1 MAGGKPLAEVAC
13 QWIKDNRPIWQS
25 WVPVETTCI
34 AGFGVEDSQTR
45 HLASRDGAVSCSV
58 CPPGSFSES
67 LVDGIGET
75 YRCTS
80 CPAGRSQRESGA
92 LLCQKCEP
100 GTFSDRT
107 GMAECIP
114 CDLGTFANVSGSTA
128 CHICGDDDLWTT
140 SRPLL
145 REKVEKWVEVA
156 GATSQAMCN
165 CREGSHLHE
174 GRCEMCSL
182 GTRCPGSG
190 NLELLPGY
198 ASLVNEPGQVFKCYG
213 NFLRCPGGPPGTCAK
228 GRDASSLA
236 CGSCR
241 HRLHATGSGECAS
254 CASGLDRNPQIP
266 AASATQTRVLVIS
279 HASLWRGDYALLLAG
294 GLVLFGGTGAF
305 HAVLNAGRDGKQD
318 GRLLVAS
325 LSLSQ
330 LVTCAQVLSV
340 IHQLDIEWGEPGP
353 TLKGVRLLR
362 FGL

>member
-1 MAGGKPLAEVAC
+1 MQEQLANVASGKPLAEVAC
-13 QWIKDNRPIWQS
+13 QWIIDNRPIWQS
-25 WVPVETTCI
+25 WVPVDTTCI

-45 HLASRDGAVSCSV
+45 HLASREGAVSCSV

-67 LVDGIGET
+67 FVDGIGET

-114 CDLGTFANVSGSTA
+114 CDLGTFANISGSTA

-145 REKVEKWVEVA
+145 REQVEKWVEVA

-190 NLELLPGY
+190 SLELLPGY

-213 NFLRCPGGPPGTCAK
+213 NSLRCPGGPPGTCAK
-228 GRDASSLA
+228 GRDAGSLA
-236 CGSCR
+236 CGSCQHHLR
-241 HRLHATGSGECAS
+241 ATGSGECSS
-254 CASGLDRNPQIP
+254 CASGREIETD
-266 AASATQTRVLVIS
+266 TR
-279 HASLWRGDYALLLAG
+279 
-294 GLVLFGGTGAF
+294 
-305 HAVLNAGRDGKQD
+305 GR
-318 GRLLVAS
+318 
-325 LSLSQ
+325 
-330 LVTCAQVLSV
+330 
-340 IHQLDIEWGEPGP
+340 
-353 TLKGVRLLR
+353 
-362 FGL
+362 